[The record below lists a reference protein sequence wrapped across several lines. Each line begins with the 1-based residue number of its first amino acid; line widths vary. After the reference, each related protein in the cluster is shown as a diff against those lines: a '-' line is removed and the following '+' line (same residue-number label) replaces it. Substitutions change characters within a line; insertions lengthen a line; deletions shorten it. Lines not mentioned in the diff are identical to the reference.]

1 MIMKIQL
8 RQVLRNKRFLIF
20 TIFVPVIWYIFIYNV
35 QKGIVP
41 NIMFGIAVFIGII
54 GNSMATFSKRIS
66 SNIEFFSFE
75 SKFTKYSFKRY
86 LLDQTIV
93 QVVLNTLI
101 FLVVL
106 AVAVALFKFQI
117 TGELAIQFFLLTI
130 MGIYFSMIGFV
141 VGVRLE
147 PKIIDTVSFQL
158 IILAAMTVIPFASFG
173 AEGSFMTI
181 ISKIQM
187 IFPGY
192 YYSEIINSISA
203 SKAIELKDLVLFV
216 GTFIL
221 NLIPLYFLV
230 PKTKII
236 KSN

>member
-75 SKFTKYSFKRY
+75 SKFTKYSVKRY

-147 PKIIDTVSFQL
+147 PAIFHTNIYL
-158 IILAAMTVIPFASFG
+158 
-173 AEGSFMTI
+173 TI
-181 ISKIQM
+181 IYI
-187 IFPGY
+187 
-192 YYSEIINSISA
+192 
-203 SKAIELKDLVLFV
+203 VLCCIAHKV
-216 GTFIL
+216 
-221 NLIPLYFLV
+221 
-230 PKTKII
+230 
-236 KSN
+236 

>member
-1 MIMKIQL
+1 M
-8 RQVLRNKRFLIF
+8 
-20 TIFVPVIWYIFIYNV
+20 
-35 QKGIVP
+35 
-41 NIMFGIAVFIGII
+41 
-54 GNSMATFSKRIS
+54 
-66 SNIEFFSFE
+66 
-75 SKFTKYSFKRY
+75 
-86 LLDQTIV
+86 

-147 PKIIDTVSFQL
+147 PKIIDTVSFPL

-192 YYSEIINSISA
+192 YYSEIINAISA
-203 SKAIELKDLVLFV
+203 SKAIELKDLLSLWNVHFK
-216 GTFIL
+216 F
-221 NLIPLYFLV
+221 NPLYFLV
-230 PKTKII
+230 PKTKNHKIKLGYKII
-236 KSN
+236 KPC

>member
-1 MIMKIQL
+1 M
-8 RQVLRNKRFLIF
+8 
-20 TIFVPVIWYIFIYNV
+20 
-35 QKGIVP
+35 
-41 NIMFGIAVFIGII
+41 
-54 GNSMATFSKRIS
+54 
-66 SNIEFFSFE
+66 
-75 SKFTKYSFKRY
+75 
-86 LLDQTIV
+86 

-147 PKIIDTVSFQL
+147 PKIIDTVSFPL

-192 YYSEIINSISA
+192 YYSEIINAISA
-203 SKAIELKDLVLFV
+203 SKAIELKDLALFV

>member
-1 MIMKIQL
+1 
-8 RQVLRNKRFLIF
+8 
-20 TIFVPVIWYIFIYNV
+20 
-35 QKGIVP
+35 
-41 NIMFGIAVFIGII
+41 
-54 GNSMATFSKRIS
+54 
-66 SNIEFFSFE
+66 
-75 SKFTKYSFKRY
+75 
-86 LLDQTIV
+86 
-93 QVVLNTLI
+93 
-101 FLVVL
+101 
-106 AVAVALFKFQI
+106 
-117 TGELAIQFFLLTI
+117 

-147 PKIIDTVSFQL
+147 PKIIDTVSFPL

-192 YYSEIINSISA
+192 YYSEIINAISA
-203 SKAIELKDLVLFV
+203 SKAIEPKDLALFV

-221 NLIPLYFLV
+221 NLVPLYFLV

>member
-1 MIMKIQL
+1 
-8 RQVLRNKRFLIF
+8 
-20 TIFVPVIWYIFIYNV
+20 
-35 QKGIVP
+35 
-41 NIMFGIAVFIGII
+41 
-54 GNSMATFSKRIS
+54 MATFSKRIS

-75 SKFTKYSFKRY
+75 SKFTKYSVKRY

-147 PKIIDTVSFQL
+147 PKIIDTVSFPL

-181 ISKIQM
+181 ISKVQM

-192 YYSEIINSISA
+192 YYSEIINAISA
-203 SKAIELKDLVLFV
+203 SKAIELKDLALFV

>member
-66 SNIEFFSFE
+66 SNID
-75 SKFTKYSFKRY
+75 YSVKRY

-147 PKIIDTVSFQL
+147 PKIIDTVSFPL

-192 YYSEIINSISA
+192 YYSEIINAISA
-203 SKAIELKDLVLFV
+203 SKAIELKDLALFV